1 MTNNLSAAKEKSRID
16 VLFETPN
23 PSILAAAASY
33 YISFFPSFFALRN
46 AICPIVKWRRIGFR
60 TGFSYYEGVR

>member
-33 YISFFPSFFALRN
+33 YISFFSLIFCPKKRHLSNCQMGLAFARDSL
-46 AICPIVKWRRIGFR
+46 
-60 TGFSYYEGVR
+60 TGVR